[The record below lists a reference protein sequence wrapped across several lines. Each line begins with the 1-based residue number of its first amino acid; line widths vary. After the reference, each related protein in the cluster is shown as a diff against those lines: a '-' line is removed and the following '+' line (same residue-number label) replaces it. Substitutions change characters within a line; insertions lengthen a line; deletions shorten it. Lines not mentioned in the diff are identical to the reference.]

1 MAKEVYVGKVGA
13 HDVTDKETGDVTSFD
28 EVSYSAEYDF
38 GETLADLTEK
48 YNEDIVRKTAI
59 SSFII
64 GLRRVIRAA
73 GEKEGST
80 PESIQ
85 AAVDGWNPS
94 VVTRKAKDPVAT
106 AMSAIAGM
114 TAEQR
119 DAFKAALEAE
129 VG

>member
-1 MAKEVYVGKVGA
+1 MPKEVYVGKVGA
-13 HDVTDKETGDVTSFD
+13 HTEVDEESGEETDFP
-28 EVSYSAEYDF
+28 EVSFSAEYDF
-38 GETLADLTEK
+38 GETLNDLTDK

-59 SSFII
+59 SQFIV

-73 GEKEGST
+73 GLKEGST
-80 PESIQ
+80 QESIQ

-94 VVTRKAKDPVAT
+94 VVTRAAKDPVAT

-119 DAFKAALEAE
+119 DAFKAALESE